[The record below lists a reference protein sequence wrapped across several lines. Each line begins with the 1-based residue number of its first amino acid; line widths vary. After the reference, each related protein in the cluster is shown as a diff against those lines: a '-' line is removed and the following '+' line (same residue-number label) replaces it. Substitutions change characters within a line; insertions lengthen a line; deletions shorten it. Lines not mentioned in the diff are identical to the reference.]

1 MAVDRTMK
9 LYQFPLAKQGI
20 INSVLKLYRFDSFK
34 TKKRLLLLAIKKYSQ
49 KKKNKIESITKYWEL
64 LAQAKTKNLVIK
76 RAKLNHLF
84 FMSFLI

>member
-9 LYQFPLAKQGI
+9 LYQFPLAKQGV
-20 INSVLKLYRFDSFK
+20 INSGLKLYRFDSFK
-34 TKKRLLLLAIKKYSQ
+34 SKKRLLLLAIKKYSQ
-49 KKKNKIESITKYWEL
+49 KKKKKESISKYWEL
-64 LAQAKTKNLVIK
+64 LAQAKTKNLVVR